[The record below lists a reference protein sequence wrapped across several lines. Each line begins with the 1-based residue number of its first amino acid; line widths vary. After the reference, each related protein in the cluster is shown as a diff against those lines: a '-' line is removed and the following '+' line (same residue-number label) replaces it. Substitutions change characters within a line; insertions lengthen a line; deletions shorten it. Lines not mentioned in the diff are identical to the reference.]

1 MSLIMVQTPLHLL
14 TVGEGLGA
22 IGNIMMAHTLG
33 MFAIAPLTGHLV
45 ARFGT
50 RRIIFVGAC
59 ILMISCA
66 LAFIGAKP
74 EGTKLLLPA
83 LLLLGVGWN
92 FSFVAGSTQVMNGL
106 SFSERLT
113 IQGVGDTIT
122 RLAGVSASIVSG
134 LIVGATSY
142 SALGVMG
149 GVASFVPLIALI
161 IWRNRPT
168 EISV

>member
-1 MSLIMVQTPLHLL
+1 
-14 TVGEGLGA
+14 
-22 IGNIMMAHTLG
+22 MMAHTLG